1 MSGRPSGPFQ
11 LCSPTGPRQPWES
24 GHRPRR
30 RRRSAVCRPDLER
43 PPHCPLLLPSL
54 EGRTEPCL
62 RQQLWRDPE
71 WEAAFQGSSH
81 GGHPFPS
88 SCPSTAAHCAPLS
101 AQGLGTH
108 LQSFSIY
115 LPSLKTPSSRKSW
128 GEAAVK
134 SVLSSVRILSLFSSS
149 SHPHWQTG
157 V

>member
-30 RRRSAVCRPDLER
+30 RAARLCALPILER

-101 AQGLGTH
+101 ARGLGTH
-108 LQSFSIY
+108 LQSSRPFH
-115 LPSLKTPSSRKSW
+115 LFTQLKDTFFQEELGR
-128 GEAAVK
+128 
-134 SVLSSVRILSLFSSS
+134 SSS
-149 SHPHWQTG
+149 EKRPFEC
-157 V
+157 